1 MRSRGRVVKPGYGQ
15 GAEAVPLKRMSDE
28 DRTAVTDLIHRYALH
43 IRSGE
48 PGECAGLF
56 TEDGAFEVRQRDP
69 FDPASLET
77 RSRVTG
83 RDGVAGYVGASGGAS
98 LRMVPMIHNVLVEL
112 DGDQAK
118 ASSLMVGRQWPS
130 TRETLGEYADSFRRV
145 DGRWYFSERI
155 YTIWRT
161 PEA

>member
-1 MRSRGRVVKPGYGQ
+1 MLPRGRPVKRGYGQ
-15 GAEAVPLKRMSDE
+15 GRSAVSLKRMSDD
-28 DRTAVTDLIHRYALH
+28 DRTPITDLIHRYALH

-48 PGECAGLF
+48 PQKCALLF
-56 TEDGAFEVRQRDP
+56 TANGAFEVRQIDP

-83 RDGVAGYVGASGGAS
+83 RDAIAGHVGASSGRT
-98 LRMVPMIHNVLVEL
+98 LRMVPMIHNVLVEIS
-112 DGDQAK
+112 GDEAT

-145 DGRWYFSERI
+145 DGAWYFSERI
-155 YTIWRT
+155 YTIWRA
-161 PEA
+161 PEV

>member
-1 MRSRGRVVKPGYGQ
+1 
-15 GAEAVPLKRMSDE
+15 MSDDDLAR
-28 DRTAVTDLIHRYALH
+28 DRAAITDLIHRYALH
-43 IRSGE
+43 IRGGE
-48 PGECAGLF
+48 PQKCAALF
-56 TEDGAFEVRQRDP
+56 TEDGAFEVRQLDP

-83 RDGVAGYVGASGGAS
+83 RDGVAGYVGASGGPT

-112 DGDQAK
+112 AGDTAT

-145 DGRWYFSERI
+145 DGAWYFAERI
-155 YTIWRT
+155 YTIWRA
-161 PEA
+161 PEG

>member
-1 MRSRGRVVKPGYGQ
+1 
-15 GAEAVPLKRMSDE
+15 MSDAD
-28 DRTAVTDLIHRYALH
+28 DRVAITDLIHRYALH

-48 PGECAGLF
+48 PRKCPALF
-56 TEDGAFEVRQRDP
+56 TEDGAFEVRDVDP
-69 FDPASLET
+69 FDPAGLKV

-83 RDGVAGYVGASGGAS
+83 REAIGGYVGASGGAT
-98 LRMVPMIHNVLVEL
+98 LRMVPMIHNVLIEL
-112 DGDQAK
+112 AGDTAT

-145 DGRWYFSERI
+145 EGVWYFSERI
-155 YTIWRT
+155 YTIWRA